1 MCEQNRQS
9 NIIFDELSRDVA
21 GTVIVIDDDEDLSEG
36 IVEHLK
42 RSGFEVYG
50 TGKNGLEAVQLFEK
64 YRPDIVLLDMNMP
77 NYDGIYGI
85 ENIRK
90 MDTEAKIVILTG
102 FFSQDMAEKIKHF
115 DISKIIEKPC
125 SLGQIEQELKLLL

>member
-1 MCEQNRQS
+1 MYKNNRQS
-9 NIIFDELSRDVA
+9 NIIFDELSRDVT
-21 GTVIVIDDDEDLSEG
+21 GTVIVVDDDDDLSEG
-36 IVEHLK
+36 ITEHLK
-42 RSGFEVYG
+42 RCGFEVYG

-64 YRPDIVLLDMNMP
+64 YRPHIVLIDMNMP

-90 MDTEAKIVILTG
+90 MDTNAKIVILTG
-102 FFSQDMAEKIKHF
+102 LFSQDMAEKIRHF

-125 SLGQIEQELKLLL
+125 SLGQIEQELKLI